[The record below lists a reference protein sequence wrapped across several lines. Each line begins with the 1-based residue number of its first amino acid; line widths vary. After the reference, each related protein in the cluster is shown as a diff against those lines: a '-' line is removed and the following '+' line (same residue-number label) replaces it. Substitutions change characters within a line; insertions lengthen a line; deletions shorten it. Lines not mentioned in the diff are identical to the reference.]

1 MWDGSPAA
9 GRCGDTPRWVVWFSG
24 VSNEDNLR
32 VPPRSQDGLEGFSQ
46 RFSKRTRFFLWF
58 WDFRAADPLWKTPEN
73 IIVES
78 MCFLYI
84 IEKAKTDTIDNR
96 CFRSFTL
103 LNSNPTTLSHTKP
116 DMYVSDFVRNPDEIP
131 IIQFFQPTFSA
142 LEWLRNKIAPI
153 VVYRSFSGIFY
164 RFSDMMNSFWFLF
177 VSFFLWND
185 GGIEPASRPAWC
197 KASCHADDAN

>member
-1 MWDGSPAA
+1 
-9 GRCGDTPRWVVWFSG
+9 
-24 VSNEDNLR
+24 
-32 VPPRSQDGLEGFSQ
+32 
-46 RFSKRTRFFLWF
+46 
-58 WDFRAADPLWKTPEN
+58 
-73 IIVES
+73 

-142 LEWLRNKIAPI
+142 LE
-153 VVYRSFSGIFY
+153 
-164 RFSDMMNSFWFLF
+164 
-177 VSFFLWND
+177 
-185 GGIEPASRPAWC
+185 
-197 KASCHADDAN
+197 